1 MTTIYHRANSLLETV
16 TESCQM
22 LEKYKHDPSV
32 TKTDVIEC
40 MEDKLGMIMGRIIAV
55 PVSTSFHL
63 FKSNDD

>member
-1 MTTIYHRANSLLETV
+1 
-16 TESCQM
+16 M